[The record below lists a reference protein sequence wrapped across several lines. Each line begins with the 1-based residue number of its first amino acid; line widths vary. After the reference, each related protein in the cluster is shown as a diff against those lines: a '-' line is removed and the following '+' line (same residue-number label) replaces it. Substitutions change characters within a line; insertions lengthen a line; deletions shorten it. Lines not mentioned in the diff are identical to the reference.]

1 MNDLKQRT
9 KQFAPDVIR
18 PCVQLPQT
26 PEFKIL
32 KGQLFRAGTS
42 VGTNYRAACRAK
54 SKADFISKV
63 GTVEEES
70 DESGYWLELIEAMPG
85 ILNLPF
91 DIRTSRELARLKQ
104 EAGELTAIMVSSK
117 KAARGSND

>member
-1 MNDLKQRT
+1 MNGLKQRT
-9 KQFAPDVIR
+9 KQFALDVIQLCAR
-18 PCVQLPQT
+18 LPQT

-42 VGTNYRAACRAK
+42 VGANYRAACRAK
-54 SKADFISKV
+54 SKADFVSKV

-85 ILNLPF
+85 ILNSPF
-91 DIRTSRELARLKQ
+91 DNHTSRELMRLKQ
-104 EAGELTAIMVSSK
+104 EASEITAIMVSSK
-117 KAARGSND
+117 KTARGSND

>member
-9 KQFAPDVIR
+9 KQFALDVIKL
-18 PCVQLPQT
+18 CVQLPQT

-42 VGTNYRAACRAK
+42 VGANYRAACRAK

-70 DESGYWLELIEAMPG
+70 DESGYWLELVEAMPG

-91 DIRTSRELARLKQ
+91 DIQTSRELARLKQ

-117 KAARGSND
+117 KTARGSHD

>member
-9 KQFAPDVIR
+9 KQFALDVIKFCAR
-18 PCVQLPQT
+18 LPKA

-32 KGQLFRAGTS
+32 TGQLFRAGTS
-42 VGTNYRAACRAK
+42 VGANYRAACRAK

-70 DESGYWLELIEAMPG
+70 DESGYGLELIEAMPS
-85 ILNLPF
+85 ILNSPF
-91 DIRTSRELARLKQ
+91 DNHTSRKLARLKQ
-104 EAGELTAIMVSSK
+104 EASEITAIMVSSK
-117 KAARGSND
+117 QTARRSND